1 MKKNI
6 PMIISVILLIP
17 VLIFNPDTKPKM
29 VLFTMLAL
37 GSLISGIMAVKVN
50 RDYMREMEDKMKEEQ
65 ENKHSSKD

>member
-1 MKKNI
+1 
-6 PMIISVILLIP
+6 MIISVILLIP